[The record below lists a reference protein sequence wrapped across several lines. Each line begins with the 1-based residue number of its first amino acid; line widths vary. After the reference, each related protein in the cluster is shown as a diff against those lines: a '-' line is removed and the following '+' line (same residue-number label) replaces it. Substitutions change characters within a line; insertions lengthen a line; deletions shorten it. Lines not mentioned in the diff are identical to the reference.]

1 MGFARNRPA
10 LRGADDPYRRQP
22 GRGFFLFR
30 CDQVDSAKRDVT
42 EKFFGYFRLL
52 DACARSGCPVCSL
65 VEDDGRRYLGALLYE
80 QVTDPDTRRR
90 IRAAWGFCNWHTWM
104 LLEVPNAASGAAI
117 LYEDLVR
124 ISLDRIRRM
133 RDGTTTFV
141 TRTWSRLFAR
151 RRRPTIVELRRRRR
165 SCPACAWVSEAEARY
180 LATLTRFVDDPQ
192 LARAHASSDGLCAP
206 HLLAAVELSSG
217 TVELGRLLDLTML
230 KWNALRRDLEGFVG
244 KHDYRNRVPF
254 TDAEASSY
262 RRAFEMMAGRQ
273 GAWGS
278 DLHDREAATLAATT
292 IADLRAENERLR
304 SELASARDAARGRPG
319 PET

>member
-1 MGFARNRPA
+1 M
-10 LRGADDPYRRQP
+10 
-22 GRGFFLFR
+22 
-30 CDQVDSAKRDVT
+30 DSAKRDVT

-133 RDGTTTFV
+133 RDGTTTFD
-141 TRTWSRLFAR
+141 TRTWSRLLAR

-165 SCPACAWVSEAEARY
+165 SCPACAWVSEAEVRY

-273 GAWGS
+273 GVWGS

-304 SELASARDAARGRPG
+304 GELASARDAARGRPG